1 MRVVSRGQGRRDNLV
16 QLKVMLK
23 NVGRAKK
30 IREDYT
36 DQILSSRD

>member
-1 MRVVSRGQGRRDNLV
+1 M
-16 QLKVMLK
+16 KVMLK

-30 IREDYT
+30 IREDYA